1 MPHATTV
8 FWFRRDLRLHD
19 NAGLYHALHRTSGNA
34 GVYFWYRYSG
44 TTGRQARQTHGLY
57 SSTVGETEQRTA
69 KFGSR
74 LHVYHGKP
82 IEVWRKICA
91 EIPVAEVFTNH
102 DYEPYA
108 RKRDTEIEAYLK
120 GLSIGFHTYKDQVIF
135 EKNEVAKEDGTA
147 YAVFTPYMKRWR
159 AIVTDQDLQSL
170 QQKIISGI
178 SCKRILIPVLS
189 LEQIGFDNFPV
200 EFPSPQLRE
209 EVIRQYAENRDFPG
223 IDGTSRL
230 SVHMRFGTVS
240 MQELF
245 RFAWNISEKWTNELI
260 WREFYMQIL
269 WHFPHVVKGAFKP
282 QYDFWNGKMMRKN
295 LINGVKEKQDIQS
308 WMQECVNWTRNRI
321 HAQPCAH
328 DYRDVSHKIFT
339 DRLALGERLF
349 CSKLLD
355 FELSSNNGGWQ
366 WSAGTESM
374 QLYFRVFSMDEQ
386 TRRFD
391 PDFKYIKN
399 GFLNFRIQ
407 LPSSG
412 CRLCVCP
419 QTLSRFLSVG
429 FEIPEWSDCIFPWF
443 HYIINRRKIGH
454 LADFPNSSYI
464 RNWLDVCSLLNW
476 FDFIFLRWN
485 QVCIWFLLMIIASV
499 FDWLSLWNI
508 SIFWLMKNFKTA
520 TWKKISIPTGSSEWG
535 WTTSCFVFLWNTRYC
550 TGN

>member
-1 MPHATTV
+1 MPQATAV

-19 NAGLYHALHRTSGNA
+19 NAGLYHALQSGLP
-34 GVYFWYRYSG
+34 VMPVFIFD
-44 TTGRQARQTHGLY
+44 TDIL
-57 SSTVGETEQRTA
+57 EQLDDKHDRRMVFIHQQLVKLNNELQ

-108 RKRDTEIEAYLK
+108 RKREAEIEAYLK
-120 GLSIGFHTYKDQVIF
+120 GLSIGFRTYKDQVIF

-159 AIVTDQDLQSL
+159 AIVTDQDLQSFATENYFGNFM
-170 QQKIISGI
+170 QTDSH
-178 SCKRILIPVLS
+178 PVLS

-240 MQELF
+240 MRELF

-282 QYDFWNGKMMRKN
+282 QYDFLKWKNDEKEFDRWCKGETGYPIVDAGMRELNETGYMHNRVRMITAMFLTKYL
-295 LINGVKEKQDIQS
+295 LIDWRWGEAYF
-308 WMQECVNWTRNRI
+308 
-321 HAQPCAH
+321 AQ
-328 DYRDVSHKIFT
+328 
-339 DRLALGERLF
+339 
-349 CSKLLD
+349 KLLD

-366 WSAGTESM
+366 WSAGTGVDAAP
-374 QLYFRVFSMDEQ
+374 YFRVFSMDEQ

-391 PDFKYIKN
+391 PDFKYIKKW
-399 GFLNFRIQ
+399 
-407 LPSSG
+407 
-412 CRLCVCP
+412 V
-419 QTLSRFLSVG
+419 
-429 FEIPEWSDCIFPWF
+429 PEFQEF
-443 HYIINRRKIGH
+443 HYPRPVVDYAFARKRC
-454 LADFPNSSYI
+454 LDFY
-464 RNWLDVCSLLNW
+464 
-476 FDFIFLRWN
+476 
-485 QVCIWFLLMIIASV
+485 QSV
-499 FDWLSLWNI
+499 LKS
-508 SIFWLMKNFKTA
+508 
-520 TWKKISIPTGSSEWG
+520 
-535 WTTSCFVFLWNTRYC
+535 
-550 TGN
+550 

>member
-1 MPHATTV
+1 MPQATAV

-19 NAGLYHALHRTSGNA
+19 NAGLYHALQSGLP
-34 GVYFWYRYSG
+34 VMPVFIFD
-44 TTGRQARQTHGLY
+44 TDIL
-57 SSTVGETEQRTA
+57 EQLDDKHDRRMVFIHQQLVKLNKELQ

-108 RKRDTEIEAYLK
+108 RKRDAEIEAYLK

-159 AIVTDQDLQSL
+159 AIVTDQDLQSFATENYFGNFM
-170 QQKIISGI
+170 QTDSH
-178 SCKRILIPVLS
+178 PVLS

-240 MQELF
+240 MRELF

-282 QYDFWNGKMMRKN
+282 QYDFLKWKNDEKEFDKWCKGETGYPIVDAGMRELNETGYMHNRVRMITAMFLTKYL
-295 LINGVKEKQDIQS
+295 LIDWRWGEAYF
-308 WMQECVNWTRNRI
+308 
-321 HAQPCAH
+321 AQ
-328 DYRDVSHKIFT
+328 
-339 DRLALGERLF
+339 
-349 CSKLLD
+349 KLLD

-366 WSAGTESM
+366 WSAGTGVDAAP
-374 QLYFRVFSMDEQ
+374 YFRVFSMDEQ

-391 PDFKYIKN
+391 PDFKYIKKWVPEFQEFN
-399 GFLNFRIQ
+399 YPRPVVDYAFARKRCLDFYQ
-407 LPSSG
+407 
-412 CRLCVCP
+412 
-419 QTLSRFLSVG
+419 SVLK
-429 FEIPEWSDCIFPWF
+429 S
-443 HYIINRRKIGH
+443 
-454 LADFPNSSYI
+454 
-464 RNWLDVCSLLNW
+464 
-476 FDFIFLRWN
+476 
-485 QVCIWFLLMIIASV
+485 
-499 FDWLSLWNI
+499 
-508 SIFWLMKNFKTA
+508 
-520 TWKKISIPTGSSEWG
+520 
-535 WTTSCFVFLWNTRYC
+535 
-550 TGN
+550 

>member
-1 MPHATTV
+1 MPHATAV

-19 NAGLYHALHRTSGNA
+19 NAGLYHALQSGLP
-34 GVYFWYRYSG
+34 VMPVFIFD
-44 TTGRQARQTHGLY
+44 TDIL
-57 SSTVGETEQRTA
+57 EQLDDKHDRRMVFIHQQLVKLNNELQ

-108 RKRDTEIEAYLK
+108 RKRDAEIEAYLK
-120 GLSIGFHTYKDQVIF
+120 GLSVGFHTYKDQVIF

-159 AIVTDQDLQSL
+159 AIVTDQDLQSFATENYFGNFM
-170 QQKIISGI
+170 QTDSH
-178 SCKRILIPVLS
+178 PVLS

-240 MQELF
+240 MRELF

-282 QYDFWNGKMMRKN
+282 QYDFLKWKNDEKEFDKWCKGETGYPIVDAGMRELNETGYMHNRVRMITAMFLTKYL
-295 LINGVKEKQDIQS
+295 LIDWRWGEAYF
-308 WMQECVNWTRNRI
+308 
-321 HAQPCAH
+321 AQ
-328 DYRDVSHKIFT
+328 
-339 DRLALGERLF
+339 
-349 CSKLLD
+349 KLLD

-366 WSAGTESM
+366 WSAGTGVDAAP
-374 QLYFRVFSMDEQ
+374 YFRVFSMDEQ

-391 PDFKYIKN
+391 PDFKYIKKWVPEFQEFN
-399 GFLNFRIQ
+399 YPRPVVDYAFARKRCLDFYQ
-407 LPSSG
+407 
-412 CRLCVCP
+412 
-419 QTLSRFLSVG
+419 SVLK
-429 FEIPEWSDCIFPWF
+429 S
-443 HYIINRRKIGH
+443 
-454 LADFPNSSYI
+454 
-464 RNWLDVCSLLNW
+464 
-476 FDFIFLRWN
+476 
-485 QVCIWFLLMIIASV
+485 
-499 FDWLSLWNI
+499 
-508 SIFWLMKNFKTA
+508 
-520 TWKKISIPTGSSEWG
+520 
-535 WTTSCFVFLWNTRYC
+535 
-550 TGN
+550 

>member
-1 MPHATTV
+1 MPHATAV

-19 NAGLYHALHRTSGNA
+19 NAGLYHALQSGLP
-34 GVYFWYRYSG
+34 VMPVFIFD
-44 TTGRQARQTHGLY
+44 TDIL
-57 SSTVGETEQRTA
+57 EQLDDKHDRRMVFIHQQLVKLNNELQ

-159 AIVTDQDLQSL
+159 AIVTDQDLQSFATENYFGNFM
-170 QQKIISGI
+170 QTDSH
-178 SCKRILIPVLS
+178 PVLS

-240 MQELF
+240 MRELF

-282 QYDFWNGKMMRKN
+282 QYDFLKWKNDEKEFDKWCKGETGYPIVDAGMRELNETGYMHNRVRMITAMFLTKYL
-295 LINGVKEKQDIQS
+295 LIDWRWGEAYF
-308 WMQECVNWTRNRI
+308 
-321 HAQPCAH
+321 AQ
-328 DYRDVSHKIFT
+328 
-339 DRLALGERLF
+339 
-349 CSKLLD
+349 KLLD

-366 WSAGTESM
+366 WSAGTGVDAAP
-374 QLYFRVFSMDEQ
+374 YFRVFSMDEQ

-391 PDFKYIKN
+391 PDFKYIKKWVPEFQEFN
-399 GFLNFRIQ
+399 YPRPVVDYAFARKRCLDFYQ
-407 LPSSG
+407 
-412 CRLCVCP
+412 
-419 QTLSRFLSVG
+419 SVLK
-429 FEIPEWSDCIFPWF
+429 S
-443 HYIINRRKIGH
+443 
-454 LADFPNSSYI
+454 
-464 RNWLDVCSLLNW
+464 
-476 FDFIFLRWN
+476 
-485 QVCIWFLLMIIASV
+485 
-499 FDWLSLWNI
+499 
-508 SIFWLMKNFKTA
+508 
-520 TWKKISIPTGSSEWG
+520 
-535 WTTSCFVFLWNTRYC
+535 
-550 TGN
+550 

>member
-1 MPHATTV
+1 MPQATAV

-19 NAGLYHALHRTSGNA
+19 NAGLYHALQSGLS
-34 GVYFWYRYSG
+34 VMPVFIFD
-44 TTGRQARQTHGLY
+44 TDIL
-57 SSTVGETEQRTA
+57 EQLDDKHDRRMVFIHQQLVKLNNELQ

-159 AIVTDQDLQSL
+159 AIVTDQDLQSFATENYFGNFM
-170 QQKIISGI
+170 QTDSH
-178 SCKRILIPVLS
+178 PVLS

-240 MQELF
+240 MRELF

-282 QYDFWNGKMMRKN
+282 QYDFLKWKNDEKEFDKWCKGETGYPIVDAGMRELNETGYMHNRVRMITAMFLTKYL
-295 LINGVKEKQDIQS
+295 LIDWRWGEAYF
-308 WMQECVNWTRNRI
+308 
-321 HAQPCAH
+321 AQ
-328 DYRDVSHKIFT
+328 
-339 DRLALGERLF
+339 
-349 CSKLLD
+349 KLLD

-366 WSAGTESM
+366 WSAGTGVDAAP
-374 QLYFRVFSMDEQ
+374 YFRVFSMDEQ

-391 PDFKYIKN
+391 PDFKYIKKWVPEFQEFN
-399 GFLNFRIQ
+399 YPRPVVDYAFARKRCLDFYQ
-407 LPSSG
+407 
-412 CRLCVCP
+412 
-419 QTLSRFLSVG
+419 SVLK
-429 FEIPEWSDCIFPWF
+429 S
-443 HYIINRRKIGH
+443 
-454 LADFPNSSYI
+454 
-464 RNWLDVCSLLNW
+464 
-476 FDFIFLRWN
+476 
-485 QVCIWFLLMIIASV
+485 
-499 FDWLSLWNI
+499 
-508 SIFWLMKNFKTA
+508 
-520 TWKKISIPTGSSEWG
+520 
-535 WTTSCFVFLWNTRYC
+535 
-550 TGN
+550 